1 MHTEASELLRGL
13 PAGLSDAVHPS
24 VGTEES
30 QAIDPG
36 WRVRRTDYEFLISP
50 EARDL
55 VQQEGIVVIDYKSV
69 QQAWRQASAHP

>member
-1 MHTEASELLRGL
+1 
-13 PAGLSDAVHPS
+13 VHPS

-36 WRVRRTDYEFLISP
+36 WRVRRTDCEFLISP
-50 EARDL
+50 EVGDL